1 MFSLRCAAAT
11 MTLAAA
17 AACGERSPVAP
28 AEPASLVAS
37 RSMSTAST
45 LWKDQ
50 ITGVTADGAQYGIF
64 VPNDWK
70 GDAVFYAHGIV
81 APLAPVSLPGPT
93 DWDDA
98 EALRDALGSAGFAI
112 AYSSYGE
119 NGYAIKD
126 GIQRTHQLRGIFTS
140 KVGRPARSFLIG
152 HSLGA
157 QVVQALAETYPTQYD
172 GALAMCGV
180 LGGTKMQTD
189 YIGHT
194 RALFDFFYP
203 GVLPGNAMEMPVTI
217 TDVTTQIQNP
227 VIGAVMANPTG
238 FGLIAAS
245 NQVQLAGNN
254 TTELLTSL
262 VNALAYHAIGVND
275 LLARTNQHFLFDN
288 SQTVYGS
295 VLYPAAYYASV
306 NAGIARYE
314 ATPDALAWLEHN
326 YEPTGDLRIPM
337 ITLHKT
343 RDRLVPYRHEAAYR
357 ARVDA
362 AGASANLVQ
371 RSQDSFGHCDL
382 GVQEMLTNFLD
393 LVHWAD
399 TGVRP

>member
-1 MFSLRCAAAT
+1 
-11 MTLAAA
+11 
-17 AACGERSPVAP
+17 
-28 AEPASLVAS
+28 
-37 RSMSTAST
+37 
-45 LWKDQ
+45 
-50 ITGVTADGAQYGIF
+50 
-64 VPNDWK
+64 
-70 GDAVFYAHGIV
+70 
-81 APLAPVSLPGPT
+81 
-93 DWDDA
+93 
-98 EALRDALGSAGFAI
+98 
-112 AYSSYGE
+112 
-119 NGYAIKD
+119 
-126 GIQRTHQLRGIFTS
+126 
-140 KVGRPARSFLIG
+140 
-152 HSLGA
+152 
-157 QVVQALAETYPTQYD
+157 
-172 GALAMCGV
+172 
-180 LGGTKMQTD
+180 
-189 YIGHT
+189 
-194 RALFDFFYP
+194 
-203 GVLPGNAMEMPVTI
+203 
-217 TDVTTQIQNP
+217 
-227 VIGAVMANPTG
+227 MANPTG